1 MRQTAAPAKGRHRT
15 STEEPPQG
23 CDDGGVNATP
33 RRQQVVGARLR
44 VAAFALAGA
53 ALSLLVAGS
62 VRAQVGP
69 FDTTVSARP
78 ALTGYTAVRLAPLGS
93 IELDTHDAPVGLE
106 VRVDELRLDE
116 AERIARDPTVLES
129 LEDDIAD
136 DARRA
141 LALVALRCLLVAA
154 IGGSLAAFA
163 ASPRIRSVFL
173 GAALGSLLAAGLGLA
188 TTASFDTNAIAE
200 PRYSGLLTVAP
211 TAIGDVEGV
220 VDRFGEYRAQL
231 SDLVGNVVTLYQAA
245 QALPTF
251 DPDDGTVRVLHVSD
265 IHNNPQAFDLI
276 ELLVDQ
282 FDIDAVADT
291 GDITDWGTEPET
303 RLLERIGE
311 VGVPYLWVRGNH
323 DSDATQRAVTAQAN
337 AMVLDGE
344 ARTVAGLRFW
354 GIADTRYTPNKDQRT
369 GKDVERDQAE
379 AFAPEVADLLAEDEP
394 PAIDIVMVHDP
405 RMAGAIGG
413 DVPLV
418 LAGHTHAA
426 RERSIDTARLLVE
439 GSTGGAGLRSL
450 RGAVPEPLTCTVLY
464 FDPNTKRLVAYDRV
478 TVRGLGGTGARIERR
493 VLEPGGPVDE

>member
-1 MRQTAAPAKGRHRT
+1 M
-15 STEEPPQG
+15 
-23 CDDGGVNATP
+23 
-33 RRQQVVGARLR
+33 GARVR

-53 ALSLLVAGS
+53 ALALLVAGS

-106 VRVDELRLDE
+106 VRVEELRLDE
-116 AERIARDPTVLES
+116 AERIAQDPTVLNS

-141 LALVALRCLLVAA
+141 LLLLALRCVLVAA

-163 ASPRIRSVFL
+163 ASPRIRSVVG
-173 GAALGSLLAAGLGLA
+173 GAVTGSLLATVLGLA
-188 TTASFDTNAIAE
+188 AAATFNTGAIAE

-211 TAIGDVEGV
+211 TAVGSVERV

-231 SDLVGNVVTLYQAA
+231 SELVGNVVTLYQAA
-245 QALPTF
+245 QGLQTF

-291 GDITDWGTEPET
+291 GDTGDWGTEPET
-303 RLLERIGE
+303 RLLERIGDID
-311 VGVPYLWVRGNH
+311 VPYVWVRGNH
-323 DSDATQRAVTAQAN
+323 DSRTTQRAVAAQSN
-337 AMVLDGE
+337 AVVLDGE
-344 ARTVAGLRFW
+344 AVTVAGLRFW
-354 GIADTRYTPNKDQRT
+354 GAADTRYTPNKNQPT
-369 GKDVERDQAE
+369 GQDEERDQAE
-379 AFAPEVADLLAEDEP
+379 AVAPEIADLLAEDEP
-394 PAIDIVMVHDP
+394 PAVDIVMVHDA
-405 RMAGAIGG
+405 RMAGDLGG

-426 RERSIDTARLLVE
+426 RERSIGTTRLLVE

-450 RGAVPEPLTCTVLY
+450 RGKEPEPLTCTVLY
-464 FDPNTKRLVAYDRV
+464 FDPDTKRLVAYDRI
-478 TVRGLGGTGARIERR
+478 TVAGLGGTGARIERHVR
-493 VLEPGGPVDE
+493 EPTDPVDE